1 MSASGKNAWLDRVA
15 ANAVLTVVM
24 EKIPS
29 GFHKDS
35 NSTTETRATHDIR

>member
-24 EKIPS
+24 EKDPQRIS
-29 GFHKDS
+29 QGFEFNHG
-35 NSTTETRATHDIR
+35 NQGYP